1 MKECKR
7 TDLVGGEERVRGK
20 EGWGER
26 ECVCLCVCI
35 FWEELR
41 FRALNLKQ
49 IYRGGGRE
57 GINMC
62 ETHPHRL
69 GGGV

>member
-1 MKECKR
+1 MGR
-7 TDLVGGEERVRGK
+7 
-20 EGWGER
+20 ER
-26 ECVCLCVCI
+26 ERMCVCI
-35 FWEELR
+35 SWEELR

-57 GINMC
+57 GINTC

-69 GGGV
+69 GGGA